1 MRRCATTVARNS
13 VNLKVIYSTAP
24 TTVLNT
30 VVQYVSERDTSTYV
44 RTYVT
49 VETRRD
55 CGRKVVVH
63 NTQAERHVVKV
74 AHLSIIVDGFTV

>member
-1 MRRCATTVARNS
+1 MR
-13 VNLKVIYSTAP
+13 
-24 TTVLNT
+24 LNT
-30 VVQYVSERDTSTYV
+30 TAHHSPEYGSVQYVSERDTSTYV

-55 CGRKVVVH
+55 CGRKVFVH

-74 AHLSIIVDGFTV
+74 AHLSIIVEGLPCSSISNGKYIF